1 MPDQAPKTLFIS
13 DLHLDRE
20 RPGIVTLFAEFIDK
34 QARDADAL
42 YILGDLFEYWVG
54 DDQPTHGLEPAI
66 EALQSLKSVTPVFF
80 IQGNRDFLV
89 SDGFAQRT
97 GLKLLP
103 DSVII
108 DLYDRTALLLH
119 GDTLCSDDVDYQQL
133 RELLRDSAWQQQ
145 FLSQPVSDRLA
156 QALALR
162 EKSMAETSGKTEAIM
177 DVNQQRVE
185 AELRKHR
192 ANLMIHGHT
201 HRPGRHRF
209 ELDGEPVERI
219 VLGDWYQKGNVLIV
233 TPDDL
238 ILEDF
243 DTPV

>member
-1 MPDQAPKTLFIS
+1 MSEQAPRTLFIS

-20 RPGIVTLFAEFIDK
+20 RPEIITLFAEFIDTH
-34 QARDADAL
+34 ARDADAL

-54 DDQPTHGLEPAI
+54 DDQPTDGLEPAI
-66 EALQSLKSVTPVFF
+66 EVLESLKSVTPVFF

-89 SDGFAQRT
+89 SDSFAQRA

-119 GDTLCSDDVDYQQL
+119 GDTLCSDDVDYQRL
-133 RELLRDSAWQQQ
+133 RELLRDSAWQHQ
-145 FLSQPVSDRLA
+145 FLSLPVAERLA

-185 AELRKHR
+185 AELRKYS

-201 HRPGRHRF
+201 HRPARHRF
-209 ELDGEPVERI
+209 ELDGTPVERI
-219 VLGDWYQKGNVLIV
+219 VLGDWYQKGSALIV
-233 TPDDL
+233 TPDSVTL
-238 ILEDF
+238 TEF
-243 DTPV
+243 S